1 MRSTTTLLW
10 EHSFPGADPNPDEST
25 KAAMADGAVRPEFVI
40 DAYRAAR
47 KPLPGEGAYGYA
59 WRCLATLLDKRGI
72 ELSHSRRRE
81 LVADAVADGFA
92 SFADS
97 APAAA
102 DCEAAARKAVRN
114 AVNRALTTP
123 IGGKD
128 DALSHSE
135 PFKHAFH
142 HGRDGERDPI
152 LDQIGYTAT
161 DEEQE
166 ERRWRDVQSVSDRLE
181 RQLASPA
188 LAETAKMLA
197 SGLSRRDIGT
207 LLGVDQS
214 TVSKRAGQIR
224 VALRPDVY
232 AVVAEAVL
240 IAVCHP
246 H

>member
-10 EHSFPGADPNPDEST
+10 EHSFPSSSASEDVVSHRTPQDVT
-25 KAAMADGAVRPEFVI
+25 A
-40 DAYRAAR
+40 AYRAAR

-59 WRCLATLLDKRGI
+59 WRCLATLLDKRGV
-72 ELSHSRRRE
+72 ELSASRRRE
-81 LVADAVADGFA
+81 LTADAVAEGFA

-152 LDQIGYTAT
+152 LDQIGYTDGVKE
-161 DEEQE
+161 DEAK
-166 ERRWRDVQSVSDRLE
+166 WLRDVQATNDRLD
-181 RQLASPA
+181 RDLTPA

-197 SGLSRRDIGT
+197 SGLSHGDVAS
-207 LLGVDQS
+207 LLGI
-214 TVSKRAGQIR
+214 TRRAVSYRAGQVR
-224 VALRPDVY
+224 EALRIDVY
-232 AVVAEAVL
+232 AIVAEACL
-240 IAVCHP
+240 AALCQP